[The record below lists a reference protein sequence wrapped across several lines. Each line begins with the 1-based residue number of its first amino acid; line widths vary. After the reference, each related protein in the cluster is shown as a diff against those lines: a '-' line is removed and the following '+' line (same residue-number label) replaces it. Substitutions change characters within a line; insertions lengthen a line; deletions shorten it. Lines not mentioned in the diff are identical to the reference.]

1 MSPPR
6 SDCIPSSD
14 LNREDSMPGSEM
26 SQEVKSGSFGPGHE
40 NLPPSH
46 YTRVRELY
54 QSPSGMPFDEN
65 YALASTQSL
74 KNKDI
79 PEGGAKGT
87 ILPLLGAD
95 PRLCFEQYV
104 VSIIDLLILGES
116 PGIEEPIIDLYTN
129 PELLFLGL
137 DGSPHHRVLITLG
150 YQCMLV
156 NEVLLLGR
164 VVHNGKECRTS
175 RYGMTSLSV
184 RQYVVGIDKHSGP
197 REKEITK
204 TVALIDGWGVLAGP
218 QGLDRQELVRLAKK
232 RVPVANFD
240 RSKLSKDG
248 YLVLVE
254 DQDVRLP
261 HGELVVDGTDFRNS
275 AHLRFK
281 ADLFVPCGGRPEAV
295 NISNVAALV
304 DHDGKPHFK
313 YIVEGANLFL
323 TQQAR
328 IFLERNKVVLFKDS
342 NANKGGVT
350 SSSLEILAGLGLSN
364 EQYMDL
370 MIFKDGKPSTFYQ
383 KYVLDIQKKISE
395 DAAAEFQC
403 IMKEFDRLKGA
414 KARTLISDELSSKLN
429 DLQAELEASD
439 LFDDVPSRRAVMRRA
454 IPETL
459 VEEIGLD
466 ELLTRLPEPY
476 PKDLFSNWVAS
487 HYASPSFT
495 FALELVHTRRT

>member
-1 MSPPR
+1 MTPIDALSEGV
-6 SDCIPSSD
+6 SGDT
-14 LNREDSMPGSEM
+14 DSAERLGETIMHAVSLLRIATDSLHACSRAVSE
-26 SQEVKSGSFGPGHE
+26 SE
-40 NLPPSH
+40 
-46 YTRVRELY
+46 RDAVRPTTLIY
-54 QSPSGMPFDEN
+54 WNNQRMLFDEN

-137 DGSPHHRVLITLG
+137 DGSPHHGVLITLG

-175 RYGMTSLSV
+175 GYGMTSLSV

-218 QGLDRQELVRLAKK
+218 QGLDRQRLVRLAKK

-313 YIVEGANLFL
+313 
-323 TQQAR
+323 
-328 IFLERNKVVLFKDS
+328 NKVVLFKDS
-342 NANKGGVT
+342 SANKGGVT

-370 MIFKDGKPSTFYQ
+370 MISKDGKPSTFYQ

-439 LFDDVPSRRAVMRRA
+439 LLDDVPSRRAVLKRA

-476 PKDLFSNWVAS
+476 PKDLFSSWVAS

-495 FALELVHTRRT
+495 FALELVLIRRT